1 MEIRIAQIEPA
12 HAAASRTVIARAFA
26 DDPLLEW
33 LFPPARWAVDER
45 LDAIAMFYGPTVDA
59 YAVAQTGH
67 VALQGETVVGVGL
80 WGVPGSVPVAGAGG
94 PALLPTGAGVA
105 RILLGERAGLLG
117 HGLRSARGAEPVPR
131 TPYLHDLAVSGGL
144 RGRGIGARL
153 VAAGIAEHGADGA
166 WLEST
171 NPRNRT
177 LYERAGFRT
186 VHEGVVGDSGVTMA
200 RMVLPPEVG

>member
-144 RGRGIGARL
+144 RGRGIGARGCPSDQLPVRREAQKKPL
-153 VAAGIAEHGADGA
+153 VI
-166 WLEST
+166 SS
-171 NPRNRT
+171 
-177 LYERAGFRT
+177 
-186 VHEGVVGDSGVTMA
+186 DSLA
-200 RMVLPPEVG
+200 RPLSRFHSSHRR